1 MKYKMIAVD
10 MDGTLLKDNKEVSD
24 NNKEAIRKACDAGVK
39 VVVCTGRIFTSAKAY
54 AKIVGSMAPIIAS
67 NGAYIRE
74 KDKDEVVYEKKM
86 EKEALLKIIKI
97 TKEAGVYP
105 HIYTTNTVY
114 TEKLIFS
121 SKNYATWNEA
131 LAEKDRVIIEIV
143 EDLSEVVESGRYDFI
158 KAVVMSD
165 DLEKLNELRKKIGE
179 EVQIAIMSSVPN
191 NLEFT
196 AYGTSKGNGVE
207 ILAKYYGISRD
218 EVICIGDNENDIS
231 MIEYAGL
238 GVAMENSSDEI
249 KAIAD
254 YVTDSNED
262 DGVAKVI
269 EKFILNVDNK

>member
-24 NNKEAIRKACDAGVK
+24 VNKEAIRKACELGVK

-74 KDKDEVVYEKKM
+74 KDKDEVVYEKTLELENLLQAVKIA
-86 EKEALLKIIKI
+86 KEL
-97 TKEAGVYP
+97 GFFP
-105 HIYTTNTVY
+105 HIYTTNTIY
-114 TEKLIFS
+114 TEKLVYS
-121 SKNYATWNEA
+121 SKNYATWNES

-143 EDLSEVVESGRYDFI
+143 EDLVEMIQENRHSFI
-158 KAVVMSD
+158 KAVVMGD
-165 DLEKLNELRKKIGE
+165 DLDKLNEFRNRIKE
-179 EVQIAIMSSVPN
+179 EVKVSIMSSVKN
-191 NLEFT
+191 NLEIT
-196 AYGTSKGNGVE
+196 AFGTSKGDGVRR
-207 ILAKYYGISRD
+207 LADFYGIKQE

-238 GVAMENSSDEI
+238 GVAMDNSSEEI
-249 KAIAD
+249 KKIANF
-254 YVTDSNED
+254 VTDTNEN

-269 EKFILNVDNK
+269 EKFILNK